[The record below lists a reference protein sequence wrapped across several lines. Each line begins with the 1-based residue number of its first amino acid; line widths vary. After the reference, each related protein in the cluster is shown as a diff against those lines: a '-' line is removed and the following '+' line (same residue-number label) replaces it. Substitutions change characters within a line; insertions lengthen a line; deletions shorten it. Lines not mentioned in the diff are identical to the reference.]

1 MNENMHSYKS
11 NLIIKS
17 IYEIS
22 QKLGNI
28 YPIPIPKKYKINKSL
43 KEKKI
48 IIFVCF
54 TILTTLLVIIL
65 KIYFK
70 NK

>member
-1 MNENMHSYKS
+1 MHSYKS

-28 YPIPIPKKYKINKSL
+28 YPIPKKYKINKSL

-54 TILTTLLVIIL
+54 TILIILLVIIL

>member
-28 YPIPIPKKYKINKSL
+28 YPIPKKYKINKSL

-54 TILTTLLVIIL
+54 TILTILLVIIL

>member
-28 YPIPIPKKYKINKSL
+28 YPIPKKNKINKSL
-43 KEKKI
+43 KEI
-48 IIFVCF
+48 II
-54 TILTTLLVIIL
+54 
-65 KIYFK
+65 K
-70 NK
+70 NNECNISNDLWNL

>member
-28 YPIPIPKKYKINKSL
+28 YPIPKKYKINKSL

-48 IIFVCF
+48 IIIVCI
-54 TILTTLLVIIL
+54 TILTILLMIIL
-65 KIYFK
+65 KICLK

>member
-1 MNENMHSYKS
+1 MNENIHSYKGK
-11 NLIIKS
+11 LIIKS

-28 YPIPIPKKYKINKSL
+28 YRIQKKYEIKTSF

-48 IIFVCF
+48 IIFVSI
-54 TILTTLLVIIL
+54 TILIIL
-65 KIYFK
+65 LMIIFKICLK

>member
-28 YPIPIPKKYKINKSL
+28 YSIPKKYTVN
-43 KEKKI
+43 
-48 IIFVCF
+48 V
-54 TILTTLLVIIL
+54 TLTPPPCEH
-65 KIYFK
+65 FFF
-70 NK
+70 

>member
-22 QKLGNI
+22 QKLENI
-28 YPIPIPKKYKINKSL
+28 YPIPKKYKINKSL

-48 IIFVCF
+48 IIIVCI
-54 TILTTLLVIIL
+54 TILTILLMIIL
-65 KIYFK
+65 KICLK

>member
-1 MNENMHSYKS
+1 MHSYKS

-22 QKLGNI
+22 QKLENI
-28 YPIPIPKKYKINKSL
+28 YPIPKKYKINKSL

-48 IIFVCF
+48 IIFVYI
-54 TILTTLLVIIL
+54 TILTILLMIIL
-65 KIYFK
+65 KICLK

>member
-1 MNENMHSYKS
+1 MNENIHSYKKK
-11 NLIIKS
+11 LIIKI

-28 YPIPIPKKYKINKSL
+28 YSIPKKYKINKSL

-48 IIFVCF
+48 IIFVCI
-54 TILTTLLVIIL
+54 TILTILLMIIL
-65 KIYFK
+65 KICLK

>member
-28 YPIPIPKKYKINKSL
+28 YSIPKKYKINKSL

-54 TILTTLLVIIL
+54 TILTILLMIIL
-65 KIYFK
+65 KICLK

>member
-1 MNENMHSYKS
+1 MNENIHSYKKK
-11 NLIIKS
+11 LIIKS

-28 YPIPIPKKYKINKSL
+28 YSIPKKYKINKSL

-54 TILTTLLVIIL
+54 TILIILLVIIL

>member
-22 QKLGNI
+22 QKLENI
-28 YPIPIPKKYKINKSL
+28 YPIPKKYKINKSL

-54 TILTTLLVIIL
+54 TILIILLVIIL

>member
-11 NLIIKS
+11 NPIIKS

-22 QKLGNI
+22 QKLENI
-28 YPIPIPKKYKINKSL
+28 YPIPKKYKINKSL

-48 IIFVCF
+48 IIFACI
-54 TILTTLLVIIL
+54 TILTILLMIIL
-65 KIYFK
+65 KICLK

>member
-28 YPIPIPKKYKINKSL
+28 YPIPKKYKINKSL
-43 KEKKI
+43 KEKKNYYFCLYYNINYI
-48 IIFVCF
+48 IND
-54 TILTTLLVIIL
+54 
-65 KIYFK
+65 YFK
-70 NK
+70 NMFKK

>member
-28 YPIPIPKKYKINKSL
+28 YPIPKKYKIKKSL

-48 IIFVCF
+48 IIFVCI
-54 TILTTLLVIIL
+54 TILTILLMIIL
-65 KIYFK
+65 KICLK

>member
-28 YPIPIPKKYKINKSL
+28 YPIPKKYKINKSL

-54 TILTTLLVIIL
+54 TILIILLVIIL

>member
-22 QKLGNI
+22 QKLENI
-28 YPIPIPKKYKINKSL
+28 YPIPKKYKINKSL
-43 KEKKI
+43 KEKKLLFL
-48 IIFVCF
+48 FV
-54 TILTTLLVIIL
+54 LQ
-65 KIYFK
+65 Y
-70 NK
+70 

>member
-1 MNENMHSYKS
+1 MNENIHSYKRK
-11 NLIIKS
+11 LIIKI

-28 YPIPIPKKYKINKSL
+28 YSIPKKYKINKSL

-54 TILTTLLVIIL
+54 TILIILLVIIL

>member
-1 MNENMHSYKS
+1 MNENMHSYKN
-11 NLIIKS
+11 NLIIKR

-28 YPIPIPKKYKINKSL
+28 YPIPKKYKINKSL

-54 TILTTLLVIIL
+54 TILTILLVIIL